1 MTTPPPSERLT
12 FRAWRAHDV
21 EHALALWGD
30 PLVTALIDA
39 RGALDRAAVEERLAV
54 EIAFGE
60 RYGVQYWPHF
70 LTTTGELVGCAGL
83 HPREP
88 DKRIFELGFHLC
100 ARFWGKGFAAEAAR
114 AAARFAF
121 ECLGAT
127 ALFAGHNPKNA
138 ASARVLKKL
147 GFRHTHDEPYAP
159 TGLLHPSYLLAR
171 ADFEAD
177 LGT

>member
-1 MTTPPPSERLT
+1 MTTPRPSERLR
-12 FRAWRAHDV
+12 FRAWCADDV
-21 EHALALWGD
+21 EHAVALWGD

-39 RGALDRAAVEERLAV
+39 RGALDRAAVEERLAA

-60 RYGVQYWPHF
+60 RSGVQYWPV
-70 LTTTGELVGCAGL
+70 LLKATGELVGCAGL

-100 ARFWGKGFAAEAAR
+100 ARFWGKGLAEEAAR
-114 AAARFAF
+114 TATRFAF
-121 ECLGAT
+121 ECLDAT
-127 ALFAGHNPKNA
+127 ALFAGHHPKNA

-159 TGLLHPSYLLAR
+159 TGLSHPSYLLVR
-171 ADFEAD
+171 ADFDAPE
-177 LGT
+177 